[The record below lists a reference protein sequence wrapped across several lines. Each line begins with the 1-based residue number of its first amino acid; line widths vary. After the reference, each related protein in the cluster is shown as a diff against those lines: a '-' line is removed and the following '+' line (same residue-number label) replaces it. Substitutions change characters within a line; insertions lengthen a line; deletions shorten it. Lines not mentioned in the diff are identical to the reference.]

1 MADINPFLGDFY
13 PELVA
18 KYASELAARNSGANE
33 EVEDVELAKFR
44 GNSGGDFG
52 LKTVVDE
59 DANKQHREA
68 SYRAALQHNMPF
80 KNARVAAV
88 QSTSSLPVYD
98 PDSLKDVGVSRSSTS
113 RTFPSHQ
120 HTVDSHAAQS
130 GVNQQSTSD
139 EEEHLKDLQDATLDD
154 TSLHVSDDIAAS
166 EEQPN
171 GIFQLCF
178 VAPKSISDCIAFVK
192 YEVHHLNFLFIARY
206 DFPAY

>member
-1 MADINPFLGDFY
+1 
-13 PELVA
+13 
-18 KYASELAARNSGANE
+18 
-33 EVEDVELAKFR
+33 
-44 GNSGGDFG
+44 
-52 LKTVVDE
+52 
-59 DANKQHREA
+59 
-68 SYRAALQHNMPF
+68 MPF

-88 QSTSSLPVYD
+88 QITSSLPVYD

-113 RTFPSHQ
+113 RAFPSHQ

-206 DFPAY
+206 DFPAYRYQLFIY